1 MQGAPTS
8 TEMKYLKQLLIILA
22 ISFAGEILSHYIPLG
37 IPASIYGMV
46 ILFSLL
52 CTGVLKLKQVKEV
65 GSFLVGIMGIMF
77 VPATVGIIDCWK
89 VFSKSIWL
97 YLIVVVVTTVIVMAV
112 SGSVAQALG
121 RRREGDE

>member
-1 MQGAPTS
+1 
-8 TEMKYLKQLLIILA
+8 MKYLKQLLVILS
-22 ISFAGEILSHYIPLG
+22 ISFAGEILSHFIPLG

-46 ILFSLL
+46 ILFTLL
-52 CTGVLKLKQVKEV
+52 CTGALKLEQVKEV

-77 VPATVGIIDCWK
+77 VPATVGIIDCWE